1 MKPLN
6 ADECAQ
12 LFAALRSEINSIE
25 SEAAKRQQVV
35 ACRALEALHA
45 AATADS
51 AV

>member
-35 ACRALEALHA
+35 ACRVLEAVHA
-45 AATADS
+45 AAETEN